1 MKNCDDN
8 CIADLYANA
17 YFRGYNNTIE
27 RFDTIERT
35 WAKVCFYPLNII
47 DSAVLLDI
55 LQNFASYTFY
65 EFSYLRITHNCIK
78 IRCFVIMNINDCG
91 I

>member
-8 CIADLYANA
+8 CIADLYANS

-27 RFDTIERT
+27 RFDTVERI

-47 DSAVLLDI
+47 DSTVLLDI
-55 LQNFASYTFY
+55 LQNFHMHSMSFHI
-65 EFSYLRITHNCIK
+65 L
-78 IRCFVIMNINDCG
+78 
-91 I
+91 